1 MADIRTTRDDLYRE
15 AVASCGSALDRLAR
29 AYEVDPDKRRD
40 LLQEIHVALW
50 QSFDDF
56 EGRCSLKTW
65 VYRVAHN
72 TATSVVIRKKMRA
85 PAFVGLEEVDGS
97 LQNESEQ
104 DLDHQAI
111 LDRVWALIQKLK
123 PHDKQVILLY
133 LEGMDSALIG
143 EVTGFSPG
151 NVATKIHR
159 IKNLLSHKFHHGERR
174 AK

>member
-1 MADIRTTRDDLYRE
+1 MRDTRQTRDELYEE
-15 AVASCGSALDRLAR
+15 AAASFGSAIDRLAR
-29 AYEVDPDKRRD
+29 AYEPDPDKRRD

-50 QSFDDF
+50 RSLETF

-72 TATSVVIRKKMRA
+72 TATSVVIRRNTKA
-85 PAFVGLEEVDGS
+85 PAFVDLEEVEAS
-97 LQNESEQ
+97 LQNESEHV
-104 DLDHQAI
+104 LNHQAT
-111 LDRVWALIQKLK
+111 LDRVWTLIHKLQ

-133 LEGMDSALIG
+133 LEGLDATSIG
-143 EVTGFSPG
+143 EITGFSPG

-159 IKNLLSHKFHHGERR
+159 IKNVLSRKFYQGGRR

>member
-1 MADIRTTRDDLYRE
+1 MADIRPTRDDLYRE

-50 QSFDDF
+50 QSFEDF

-97 LQNESEQ
+97 FQNER
-104 DLDHQAI
+104 I
-111 LDRVWALIQKLK
+111 LPPQ
-123 PHDKQVILLY
+123 P
-133 LEGMDSALIG
+133 
-143 EVTGFSPG
+143 P
-151 NVATKIHR
+151 
-159 IKNLLSHKFHHGERR
+159 
-174 AK
+174 